1 MERLDD
7 LERDGLKIFQNPE
20 KFCFGVD
27 AVLLSSF
34 VKVKPGETAV
44 DIGTGNGVIPILLTA
59 KTEGSRFYGI
69 EIQEDVGDMARRS
82 VEYNHL
88 EEKVEII
95 IGDVND
101 SSKWFKGG
109 SIDVVTCNPPYMNGE
124 QGLKND
130 ADAQTIA
137 RHEVKCTLDD
147 VLREGSRMLRDGGR
161 YYMVHRPFRLADVID
176 LMRKN
181 RLEPKRMRLVHP
193 YAEKD
198 ANLVLI
204 EATKDGGNFM
214 VIEKP
219 LIVYEKPGVYTKD
232 VLKFYGR

>member
-7 LERDGLKIFQNPE
+7 LERDGLKIYQNPE

-34 VKVKPGETAV
+34 VKVKEGETAV
-44 DIGTGNGVIPILLTA
+44 DIGTGNGVIPLLLTA
-59 KTEGSRFYGI
+59 KTQGKIFYGM
-69 EIQEDVGDMARRS
+69 EIQPEVAEMAQRS
-82 VEYNHL
+82 VAVNHL
-88 EEKVEII
+88 EEKVRII
-95 IGDVND
+95 CADVKD
-101 SSKWFKGG
+101 SATYFKGG
-109 SIDVVTCNPPYMNGE
+109 SVDVVTCNPPYMNDG
-124 QGLKND
+124 QGLVND

-147 VLREGSRMLRDGGR
+147 VLREGARMLRDGGR
-161 YYMVHRPFRLADVID
+161 YYMVHRPYRLADVID
-176 LMRKN
+176 TMRRN

-193 YAEKD
+193 YADKD

-204 EATKDGGNFM
+204 EATKDGGSFM
-214 VIEKP
+214 VVEKP
-219 LIVYEKPGVYTKD
+219 LIVYEKPGTYTKD

>member
-7 LERDGLKIFQNPE
+7 LERDGLKIYQNPE

-34 VKVKPGETAV
+34 VKVKEGETAV
-44 DIGTGNGVIPILLTA
+44 DIGTGNGVIPLLLTA
-59 KTEGSRFYGI
+59 KTQGKIFYGM
-69 EIQEDVGDMARRS
+69 EIQPEVAEMAQRS
-82 VEYNHL
+82 VAVNHL
-88 EEKVEII
+88 EEKVRII
-95 IGDVND
+95 CADVKD
-101 SSKWFKGG
+101 SAAYFKGG
-109 SIDVVTCNPPYMNGE
+109 SVDVVTCNPPYMNDG
-124 QGLKND
+124 QGLVND

-147 VLREGSRMLRDGGR
+147 VLREGARMLRDGGR
-161 YYMVHRPFRLADVID
+161 YYMVHRPYRLADVID
-176 LMRKN
+176 TMRRN

-193 YAEKD
+193 YADKD

-204 EATKDGGNFM
+204 EAAKDGGSFM
-214 VIEKP
+214 VVEKP
-219 LIVYEKPGVYTKD
+219 LIVYEKPGTYTKD